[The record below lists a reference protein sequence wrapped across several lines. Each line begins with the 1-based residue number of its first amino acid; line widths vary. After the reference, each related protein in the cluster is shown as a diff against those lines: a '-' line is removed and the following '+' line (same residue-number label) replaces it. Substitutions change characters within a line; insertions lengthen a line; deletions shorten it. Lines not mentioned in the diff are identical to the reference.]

1 MGSSSRKKEQDLEF
15 EKVRLI
21 SLALDFGFDESSANK
36 CLHRLI
42 SLYGTNATHTSPIR
56 FPFKSLAIQISAMQ
70 RY

>member
-1 MGSSSRKKEQDLEF
+1 MGSSSRKKQDLEF

-36 CLHRLI
+36 SLQRLI
-42 SLYGTNATHTSPIR
+42 SLYGTYAIRTSPIR
-56 FPFKSLAIQISAMQ
+56 FPFKSNAIQISAMQ